1 MENRSPRGV
10 SRRPGSWHAREV
22 RIATWNLW
30 WKFGPWEARA
40 EPIAIEL
47 ERVDADVV
55 GLQEVWSDDEADQAR
70 QLGDHLGLHVARTT
84 RPSGTPDGFG
94 NALLSRWPI
103 TSSET
108 IRLPGREG
116 ERAVRSVL
124 IAEIA
129 HPTGA
134 QVVAVTHLAW
144 QYDRSALRE
153 AQLALVAEQL
163 AARHDHSARPPILVG
178 DLNAEP
184 EADEVRRLTGRAKA
198 YVDGLVFTDAWAAVG
213 DGEGHTW
220 TRDNPHSANAQW
232 PRRRLDHVMI
242 AWPRPKPLGNPL
254 RAELF
259 GVDPIGGVVPSDHYG
274 VVVET
279 DERATVETG
288 AV

>member
-1 MENRSPRGV
+1 M
-10 SRRPGSWHAREV
+10 SRWRGSWHARDV

-40 EPIAIEL
+40 EPIATEL
-47 ERVDADVV
+47 GRVDADVV
-55 GLQEVWSDDEADQAR
+55 GLQEVWSDATADQA
-70 QLGDHLGLHVARTT
+70 GLLADRLERYVARTT
-84 RPSGTPDGFG
+84 KPSGEPDGFG

-108 IRLPGREG
+108 IRLPAAPG
-116 ERAVRSVL
+116 ERAVRSLL

-129 HPTGA
+129 HPEGV
-134 QVVAVTHLAW
+134 QVVGVTHLAW

-153 AQLALVAEQL
+153 AQLEVVVGHL
-163 AARHDHSARPPILVG
+163 ADRHCPDSRPVVLVG

-184 EADEVRRLTGRAKA
+184 ESDEVRRLTGRART
-198 YVDGLVFTDAWAAVG
+198 YVDGVVFTDAWAAVG

-220 TRDNPHSANAQW
+220 TRSNPHSANAQW

-242 AWPRPKPLGNPL
+242 GWPRPKPLGNPL

-259 GVDPIGGVVPSDHYG
+259 GVDPIDGVVPSDHYG

-279 DERATVETG
+279 DERTSVEIG

>member
-1 MENRSPRGV
+1 MSSAAR
-10 SRRPGSWHAREV
+10 SWHPRVV

-30 WKFGPWEARA
+30 WKFGPWQERA
-40 EPIAIEL
+40 EPIAVEL
-47 ERVDADVV
+47 ERVAADVI
-55 GLQEVWSDDEADQAR
+55 GLQEVWSDASADQAR
-70 QLGDHLGLHVARTT
+70 LLAERLDMHLARTT
-84 RPSGTPDGFG
+84 KPSGEPDGFG

-116 ERAVRSVL
+116 ERAVRSLL

-129 HPTGA
+129 HPDGTQIVG
-134 QVVAVTHLAW
+134 VTHLAW
-144 QYDRSALRE
+144 QYDRSSLRE
-153 AQLALVAEQL
+153 EQL
-163 AARHDHSARPPILVG
+163 AVVVGHLADRHCPDSRPVVLIG

-184 EADEVRRLTGRAKA
+184 ESDEVRRLTGRART

-213 DGEGHTW
+213 DGVGHTW
-220 TRDNPHSANAQW
+220 TRANPHSANAQW

-259 GVDPIGGVVPSDHYG
+259 GVEPIDGVVPSDHYG

-279 DERATVETG
+279 DERTTVERD
-288 AV
+288 V